1 MLVSIVIPAFNS
13 VSTIGETID
22 SVISQTFDN
31 WEAIVVDDGSTDGLR
46 DFLKKYTDP
55 RLKYFY
61 KENGGVASARN
72 LGIKIAEGD
81 YIAFLDSDDI
91 WRPEKLLESINKMTV
106 DNSELIYSD
115 ISMFE
120 SDFNFS
126 VKYKY
131 VEPFDIS
138 NDYERLLVYDY
149 IPTLSVVVKK
159 SVFLEI
165 GDFDET
171 LKGTEDWDMWIRIAK
186 FYKIS
191 YLNKNLSYYRSSSN
205 GLSKGNRDRH
215 LMEEW
220 KVIKKHIYDNK
231 VKVSIRRRSL
241 WVWNRKMFYNHFKLN
256 RYFNAIISY
265 LKMLYLI
272 PFKKENIFLN

>member
-13 VSTIGETID
+13 VSTIGETLD

-31 WEAIVVDDGSTDGLR
+31 WEAIVVDDGSTDGLNI
-46 DFLKKYTDP
+46 FLKKYSDP
-55 RLKYFY
+55 RVKYFY

-72 LGIKIAEGD
+72 FGIKSAEGD

-91 WRPEKLLESINKMTV
+91 WHPEKLFESIKKMTE
-106 DNSELIYSD
+106 DNAELIYSD
-115 ISMFE
+115 ILMFE
-120 SDFNFS
+120 TDFNFS

-186 FYKIS
+186 FFKIS
-191 YLNKNLSYYRSSSN
+191 YLNKSLSYYRSSSN

-220 KVIKKHIYDNK
+220 KVIKKHIYNKK
-231 VKVSIRRRSL
+231 VKSSIRRRSL

-256 RYFNAIISY
+256 RYFNAVFSY